1 MRILLGAPVW
11 YGNRPFKRT
20 IEQLYKLE
28 LDYFEF
34 SLDYPLPDCME
45 EAERSEIKEMLEEF
59 GMEIAFH
66 SPLDIAVA
74 HPRNEIADA
83 SLTVLRR
90 CMEFYTD
97 FMPLSL
103 YYNLHLNPRVSTYKL
118 DDVRAGIKIK
128 NLGRCE
134 EIAKMASE
142 LGIVVSV
149 ENDFVPFEWS
159 DLIFDAL
166 SVPDLHF
173 TFDVGHAIM
182 AEVTHPRTKREGGS
196 YLAYLKKWIEKCSAK
211 ILVVHLHDCSFTEKQ
226 DHLSIGKGELDFD
239 AVFGLLKRTNCKY
252 MVIETFWRNKEKE
265 EMNYEEMRRNVE
277 LCMSYL

>member
-34 SLDYPLPDCME
+34 SLDYPLPDCMK
-45 EAERSEIKEMLEEF
+45 EAERSEIKGMLEEF
-59 GMEIAFH
+59 GMKIAFH

-74 HPRNEIADA
+74 HPRDEIAEA
-83 SLTVLRR
+83 SMAVLRR

-97 FMPLSL
+97 FQPLSL
-103 YYNLHLNPRVSTYKL
+103 YYNLHLNPRISTFKL
-118 DDVRAGIKIK
+118 EEVRKGIKM
-128 NLGRCE
+128 NSFERCLDV
-134 EIAKMASE
+134 IKMASE
-142 LGIVVSV
+142 LGISVCV
-149 ENDFVPFEWS
+149 ENDLVPFEWS

-182 AEVTHPRTKREGGS
+182 AEVTKPGIKREG
-196 YLAYLKKWIEKCSAK
+196 YLAYLKRWIEKCGAK
-211 ILVVHLHDCSFTEKQ
+211 ILVVHLHDCSLTEKQ

-265 EMNYEEMRRNVE
+265 EMNYEEMMKNAVFCR
-277 LCMSYL
+277 SYL